1 MDLFT
6 LQGRKLCLIY
16 FLFDWVDREGGSNCN
31 LKFWI
36 VKWENLNEKGSA
48 GIEVVRVF
56 CPNLVCSCF
65 GPHVVNLRK
74 GLPRL
79 VWNWPYTTW
88 PAVCRIVN
96 WMGLTTYNVTSP
108 LKIWTKFDVW
118 LPREENFCCFYY
130 LFYWVDCERGG
141 GRLNCKLKFWM
152 VKRENMNESGPAG
165 IEVGRIFDPNFVC
178 SCLWPLVVHLWK
190 ETTTFSLILAL

>member
-16 FLFDWVDREGGSNCN
+16 FLFYWVDREGGSNCN

-36 VKWENLNEKGSA
+36 VKWENLNEKGPA

-65 GPHVVNLRK
+65 GPQVVNLRK

-79 VWNWPYTTW
+79 VWNWPYTTM
-88 PAVCRIVN
+88 PVVCRIVN
-96 WMGLTTYNVTSP
+96 WMGLTTYNVTSS
-108 LKIWTKFDVW
+108 LKIWTKFGVW
-118 LPREENFCCFYY
+118 LPREENFVVSIIYFIE
-130 LFYWVDCERGG
+130 WTAKGV
-141 GRLNCKLKFWM
+141 
-152 VKRENMNESGPAG
+152 
-165 IEVGRIFDPNFVC
+165 EVGWIANWNFEWWNERTWMKAV
-178 SCLWPLVVHLWK
+178 PL
-190 ETTTFSLILAL
+190 E